1 MNLMV
6 NYLSFF
12 GDFNFETVLA
22 IVSVIISIIG
32 LCLGGKAYHNFKIK
46 INKLEIGKVEK
57 YENCNFIDNSQSK
70 TVNYFENYKTESSFV
85 DENKNS
91 NKELKEENNLR
102 KQLQDLFEELKNKKS
117 S

>member
-1 MNLMV
+1 MNLTL

-12 GDFNFETVLA
+12 GEFNFETVLG
-22 IVSVIISIIG
+22 IISVIISIIG
-32 LCLGGKAYHNFKIK
+32 LCLGGRAYHNFKIK

-57 YENCNFIDNSQSK
+57 YENCNFIDNSH
-70 TVNYFENYKTESSFV
+70 VNKINYIENYKTESSFV
-85 DENKNS
+85 DDNKNS
-91 NKELKEENNLR
+91 NKELNEENNLR